1 MHDILVFLLD
11 RESIDEI
18 QNFFKGENYRVTI
31 IDKLEDAADA
41 CRQELFDMALVWPA
55 QPEKTADFI
64 TLLDANQF
72 KYMPIVAV
80 TRDEKQMEN
89 LFHLPIADLIKLP
102 LPRLEFFYLLERV
115 VEDIDVHATVVE
127 GTNWQGSVTEYNLID
142 LIQMMEAGQRNETLI
157 MRVGKHT
164 GNVFFR
170 EGQLVNASFNG
181 LSGFPALQK
190 LAFWQKGQFQTK
202 ADVDEAPAEDLGKSN
217 HDILIDLISI
227 LHKQEQVSEG
237 LPALDDD
244 ILKNPLTTI
253 KHLTPLQE
261 KIVKLCETST
271 SLFQLL
277 LALPESNEDIFLEL
291 KLLLKMNLV
300 GKRSDIEAQI
310 KEKEDGIGFGKF
322 FSDLFRKKPAIEEGY
337 YVYEGYIE
345 EAEPYQLIIP
355 DLKLSAADLQKLESK
370 IDGII

>member
-170 EGQLVNASFNG
+170 EGQ
-181 LSGFPALQK
+181 
-190 LAFWQKGQFQTK
+190 
-202 ADVDEAPAEDLGKSN
+202 
-217 HDILIDLISI
+217 
-227 LHKQEQVSEG
+227 
-237 LPALDDD
+237 
-244 ILKNPLTTI
+244 
-253 KHLTPLQE
+253 
-261 KIVKLCETST
+261 
-271 SLFQLL
+271 
-277 LALPESNEDIFLEL
+277 
-291 KLLLKMNLV
+291 
-300 GKRSDIEAQI
+300 
-310 KEKEDGIGFGKF
+310 
-322 FSDLFRKKPAIEEGY
+322 
-337 YVYEGYIE
+337 
-345 EAEPYQLIIP
+345 
-355 DLKLSAADLQKLESK
+355 
-370 IDGII
+370 

>member
-1 MHDILVFLLD
+1 
-11 RESIDEI
+11 
-18 QNFFKGENYRVTI
+18 
-31 IDKLEDAADA
+31 
-41 CRQELFDMALVWPA
+41 
-55 QPEKTADFI
+55 
-64 TLLDANQF
+64 
-72 KYMPIVAV
+72 
-80 TRDEKQMEN
+80 
-89 LFHLPIADLIKLP
+89 
-102 LPRLEFFYLLERV
+102 
-115 VEDIDVHATVVE
+115 
-127 GTNWQGSVTEYNLID
+127 
-142 LIQMMEAGQRNETLI
+142 MMEAGQRNETLI